1 MEIIR
6 RIVAR
11 MKLLRRYMISTNTRQ
26 RMVALICCVFLVH
39 LLALTF
45 GQTLIFMCGTALGVF
60 CAVKL
65 REKPS
70 VVQWESVIPFLPHV
84 AKDRDLLQIDSEK
97 DKGDDRNTV
106 NGACEELKET
116 IQPIRTTFQNEI
128 NKYVRLMLRDF
139 VVEWYRLLSDDDQFS
154 HNVFLH
160 FKDMIKNIQS
170 RFLKIDQRTFLCIL
184 LRELQ
189 AHIDIYRRLQT
200 SRSRLASKSSK
211 LGRIAKKHSVVS
223 IYETFATLHPALQN
237 EDTEKD
243 HLSQL
248 SNALILS
255 LLPSDVIHCDT
266 LVFLLQDILINNVL
280 QPLVNLISEPDF
292 LNEAFILLMI
302 DEPLGEGK
310 QNSSESL
317 VKQEPTHTTEIKC
330 EIESKCDKDLQD
342 NRPRIDMES
351 PDIAVSPSTADS
363 WDLGQNASTSTHGQN
378 SLLDTEVNLQHSPD
392 NSGDEKTEVEKP
404 TPSPFEVIEPQQQ
417 FSFPMPMTMLEPS
430 KAISRQADEKASKED
445 ELDQTFGELD
455 FPNFEPIVKV
465 KSHRRSASTGSNV
478 LAIQTPVSQSVGSFH
493 DHKGNDASFQTPR
506 NEGMRSCFSAECL
519 TELEDSVLTSQG
531 TLPHMGQ
538 SFQSA
543 SSLSS
548 SCEISF
554 SSMQDEPDT
563 DGHPVNAE
571 ADIGLGSPQRTSP
584 SHRYPLIRSE
594 TAPELLHPAPD
605 ILDDSNGSEIPLE
618 WATWRVIN
626 LNIPTTSWLG
636 DPKGKKPV
644 VYFIIKYDLL
654 KKPTLSDEMK
664 PAYSSKDEMEVRR
677 RYREFVNLHTR
688 ITNSHHLRRNMTGIG
703 SIPKQSML
711 PISRLSP
718 AMEEQKRSSLE
729 TYLKQLLSRPVIH
742 NSREMAEFLAI
753 DGDGHIEFVKKT
765 TSKPLRIDKLLINQ
779 VSGIVGTI
787 KTILPE
793 RPVMMRPF
801 QPQPPTAS
809 SLVTSARVDPPKQMM
824 QSYEQSGPMTEET
837 EVSRQHLEGEDQLDL
852 GVAVDASR
860 IRLFGLD
867 DLKESHVQQAMK
879 FLISEKHSQF
889 SQHAPSGN
897 DPPRE
902 YSKVLL
908 GPRSEGDGSD
918 APNEPHHEGSKL
930 KKDQER
936 SEVNVEVYD
945 AIFGVISE
953 ALLNQQSFIL
963 DKDLRGTLK
972 ILIGDLIDKWLL
984 QEVELLFTEAQWGY
998 YLSLLRDLL
1007 WPGDVFHPKERET
1020 KTPDEINQTKADA
1033 LHELTHNPAAAVLSV
1048 ILGEDHLREG
1058 ISLVLDSLQDQALN
1072 KHLLFT
1078 FLDHAMDQLVPE
1090 IHDAKF
1096 QDLLA
1101 AMP

>member
-6 RIVAR
+6 RIVTR
-11 MKLLRRYMISTNTRQ
+11 MKLLRRYKISTNTRQ
-26 RMVALICCVFLVH
+26 RMVALICCLFLVQ
-39 LLALTF
+39 LFALTF

-84 AKDRDLLQIDSEK
+84 AKDRDLLQIDNEK
-97 DKGDDRNTV
+97 DKGDHRNAV

-116 IQPIRTTFQNEI
+116 IQPIKIRTTFQNEMNEYI
-128 NKYVRLMLRDF
+128 RLMLRDF
-139 VVEWYRLLSDDDQFS
+139 VVGWYRLLSDDDQFS

-160 FKDMIKNIQS
+160 FKDMIKNIKS

-302 DEPLGEGK
+302 DEPLGEGR
-310 QNSSESL
+310 QNSSEHAERL
-317 VKQEPTHTTEIKC
+317 VKREPTHPPEIEC

-342 NRPRIDMES
+342 NRHRSDMES
-351 PDIAVSPSTADS
+351 LDIAVSPSSSTADS
-363 WDLGQNASTSTHGQN
+363 RDLGQNASTSTHGQN
-378 SLLDTEVNLQHSPD
+378 SLLNTIDTEVNIQHPPD
-392 NSGDEKTEVEKP
+392 NGGDEMIEVEKP

-430 KAISRQADEKASKED
+430 KVISRQADEKASKED
-445 ELDQTFGELD
+445 GLDQISGELD
-455 FPNFEPIVKV
+455 FPNVEPSLKV

-478 LAIQTPVSQSVGSFH
+478 LAIQTPVSQSVGTFH
-493 DHKGNDASFQTPR
+493 DHKANDASLQSSR
-506 NEGMRSCFSAECL
+506 IEGMRSCFSAECL
-519 TELEDSVLTSQG
+519 TELEDSVSTSQG
-531 TLPHMGQ
+531 TLLTMGQ

-571 ADIGLGSPQRTSP
+571 ADIGRGSPQQTSP

-594 TAPELLHPAPD
+594 TAPELLHPARN
-605 ILDDSNGSEIPLE
+605 ILDHSNGSEIPLE

-654 KKPTLSDEMK
+654 KKPTLSDETE
-664 PAYSSKDEMEVRR
+664 PAYSSKDEMEVQR

-688 ITNSHHLRRNMTGIG
+688 ITNNPHLRRNMTGIG
-703 SIPKQSML
+703 NIPKQSML

-765 TSKPLRIDKLLINQ
+765 TNKPLRIDKLLINQ

-801 QPQPPTAS
+801 QPQPTTAS
-809 SLVTSARVDPPKQMM
+809 SLATSAHVDPPRQVM
-824 QSYEQSGPMTEET
+824 QSYDQSGPVTEEI
-837 EVSRQHLEGEDQLDL
+837 EVSRQPLEGEDQLDL

-867 DLKESHVQQAMK
+867 DIKESHVQQAMK
-879 FLISEKHSQF
+879 LLISEKHSQF
-889 SQHAPSGN
+889 SQHAPSG
-897 DPPRE
+897 DPPKE

-918 APNEPHHEGSKL
+918 APNEPHNEGSKV

-936 SEVNVEVYD
+936 SEVNVEVYE
-945 AIFGVISE
+945 AIFGVMSE

-972 ILIGDLIDKWLL
+972 IVIGDLIDK
-984 QEVELLFTEAQWGY
+984 
-998 YLSLLRDLL
+998 
-1007 WPGDVFHPKERET
+1007 
-1020 KTPDEINQTKADA
+1020 
-1033 LHELTHNPAAAVLSV
+1033 
-1048 ILGEDHLREG
+1048 
-1058 ISLVLDSLQDQALN
+1058 
-1072 KHLLFT
+1072 
-1078 FLDHAMDQLVPE
+1078 
-1090 IHDAKF
+1090 
-1096 QDLLA
+1096 
-1101 AMP
+1101 